1 MFVLINRKMKFKKPY
16 LILFIILIFTA
27 ITYSNHFNN
36 GFHFDDSHAVES
48 NVYIRDLSNIPLFF
62 KDGTTFSSLPANQS
76 YRPVVTTSLA
86 IDYWLGNGYNLFYFH
101 LSTFVLFL
109 LQGVLMY
116 FFIRKVLNLAWQTDW
131 NEYIALIAVA
141 WYLLHPANAETINY
155 VIARSDSIS
164 TLFVV
169 LAFVM
174 YIYSNVSR
182 KYHLYLIPVGIGAL
196 AKPPAVMFAPML
208 FFYVAFF
215 EKDLSIYDLFS
226 KKSLSKILETIKEIM
241 PSFVFS
247 AFMFLFI
254 QKMEPETWEPG
265 GFSKFNYLIT
275 QPFVMVYYVATFFL
289 PVSLSADT
297 DWSPLQS
304 ISDMRF
310 WVGMMLVMGMIF
322 TAILFS
328 KDKRLRPVSFG
339 IIWFFL
345 ALLPTSS
352 IVPLAEVMND
362 HRLFF
367 PYVGLVISVTWVI
380 ALLLYKSKEKIMV
393 KQTYRFSL
401 LAVILV
407 LLGTY
412 AYGTYQRNEVWK
424 TEESL
429 WLDVTIKSPKNGRG
443 MMNYGLTQMQK
454 GNYETALKY
463 FLKAQELTPYY
474 SYVFINKAICL
485 NVMGRDKAEV
495 ERNFK
500 YAIELNPNHY
510 NGYYFYGDWLLNSG
524 RTKEAAENLAIAVQK
539 SPNFIDARHRLMTAY
554 AMLEDFTNLK
564 IMAEQTLAMVP
575 NDPIALK
582 YINSAKG
589 EIEIKDETYY
599 INKGLAL
606 YNSGNYEEAIKTWQ
620 EVLKLNP
627 NNAIAYNNIGSAYNL
642 MKKWDEAIPYFN
654 KALAL
659 NPDFQLAKN
668 NLEVAIN
675 GKKAK

>member
-1 MFVLINRKMKFKKPY
+1 MNLSRNHLYLVLL
-16 LILFIILIFTA
+16 LIVTVF
-27 ITYSNHFNN
+27 TYSNHFENS
-36 GFHFDDSHAVES
+36 FHFDDSHSVQS
-48 NVYIRDLSNIPLFF
+48 NVYIRDIKNIPLFF
-62 KDGTTFSSLPANQS
+62 KDGTTFSSLPVNQS
-76 YRPVVTTSLA
+76 YRPIVSTSLA
-86 IDYWLGNGYNLFYFH
+86 FDYWLGEGYNMFYFH
-101 LSTFVLFL
+101 LSIFILFL
-109 LQGVLMY
+109 LQGVLMFY
-116 FFIRKVLNLAWQTDW
+116 LIRKVLNLAWQTEW
-131 NEYIALIAVA
+131 NEYIALFATA

-155 VIARSDSIS
+155 VIARSDSLS

-174 YIYSNVSR
+174 YMYSSVSR
-182 KYHLYLIPVGIGAL
+182 KFHLYLIPVAIGAL

-215 EKDLSIYDLFS
+215 EKDLSLHDFFSRKSFS
-226 KKSLSKILETIKEIM
+226 KVIDTVKVTL
-241 PSFVFS
+241 PSFLFV
-247 AFMFLFI
+247 AFMFVFI
-254 QKMEPETWEPG
+254 QKMEPDTWVPG
-265 GFSKFNYLIT
+265 GTSKFNYLIT

-310 WVGMMLVMGMIF
+310 WIGMMLVVGMVF
-322 TAILFS
+322 AAIVFS
-328 KDKRLRPVSFG
+328 KDKRFRPISWG

-352 IVPLAEVMND
+352 VVPLAEVMND

-367 PYVGLVISVTWVI
+367 PYVGLVISVTWTI
-380 ALLLYKSKEKIMV
+380 ALLLYKWKEKIMGNSSY
-393 KQTYRFSL
+393 KISL
-401 LAVILV
+401 LAVIFV

-443 MMNYGLTQMQK
+443 MMNYGLTQMRK
-454 GNYETALKY
+454 GNYDIAYKY
-463 FLKAQELTPYY
+463 FLKAEELTPFY
-474 SYVFINKAICL
+474 SYVFINKAICM
-485 NVMGRDKAEV
+485 NAMGKDKAEV

-500 YAIELNPNHY
+500 RAIELNPNHY
-510 NGYYFYGDWLLNSG
+510 NGYYFYGDWLLNNG
-524 RTKEAAENLAIAVQK
+524 RTKEAADNLAMAVRN

-554 AMLEDFTNLK
+554 AMLEDFGNLK
-564 IMAEQTLAMVP
+564 MVAEQTLAIIP

-582 YINSAKG
+582 YINTNSG
-589 EIEIKDETYY
+589 EIEIKDESFY
-599 INKGLAL
+599 INKGLAY
-606 YNSGNYEEAIKTWQ
+606 YNSGNYEEAIKNWE
-620 EVLKLNP
+620 EVIKLNAK
-627 NNAIAYNNIGSAYNL
+627 NAIAYNNIGSAYNL

-654 KALAL
+654 KALEL

-668 NLEVAIN
+668 NLQAAIK
-675 GKKAK
+675 GKEEK

>member
-1 MFVLINRKMKFKKPY
+1 MKFKKPY

-141 WYLLHPANAETINY
+141 WYLLHPANAETVNY

-174 YIYSNVSR
+174 YIYSNISR

-208 FFYVAFF
+208 LFYVAFF
-215 EKDLSIYDLFS
+215 EKDLSIYDFFS
-226 KKSLSKILETIKEIM
+226 KKSFAKIIDTIKEVI

-247 AFMFLFI
+247 AIVFLFI

-304 ISDMRF
+304 INDMRF
-310 WVGMMLVMGMIF
+310 WAGMMFVIGMVF
-322 TAILFS
+322 TAIIFS

-485 NVMGRDKAEV
+485 NAMGRDKAEV
-495 ERNFK
+495 EHNFK

-675 GKKAK
+675 EKKQNRFN

>member
-1 MFVLINRKMKFKKPY
+1 MNFKKPH
-16 LILFIILIFTA
+16 LILFIVLIFTA

-48 NVYIRDLSNIPLFF
+48 NVYIRDLSNIPRFF

-76 YRPVVTTSLA
+76 YRPIVTTSLA

-109 LQGVLMY
+109 IQGVLMY
-116 FFIRKVLNLAWQTDW
+116 FFFRKVLNLAWQTQW
-131 NEYIALIAVA
+131 NEYIALAAVA

-208 FFYVAFF
+208 LFYVAFF
-215 EKDLSIYDLFS
+215 EKDLSIHDFFS
-226 KKSLSKILETIKEIM
+226 KNSLSKIIETIKEVI

-254 QKMEPETWEPG
+254 QKMEPETWDPG

-275 QPFVMVYYVATFFL
+275 QPFVMVYYVVTFFL

-297 DWSPLQS
+297 DWTPLQS

-310 WVGMMLVMGMIF
+310 WVGMMLVIGMIF
-322 TAILFS
+322 TAIVFS

-367 PYVGLVISVTWVI
+367 PYVGMVISVTWVI
-380 ALLLYKSKEKIMV
+380 ALLLYKSKEKIIANHV
-393 KQTYRFSL
+393 YRYSL
-401 LAVILV
+401 LAIIFI

-412 AYGTYQRNEVWK
+412 AYGTYQRNKVWK

-463 FLKAQELTPYY
+463 FIKAQELTPYY

-485 NVMGRDKAEV
+485 NAMGKDKAEV

-564 IMAEQTLAMVP
+564 ILAEQTLAMVP

-582 YINSAKG
+582 YINLDKG

-606 YNSGNYEEAIKTWQ
+606 YNSGNFEEAIKTWQ

-675 GKKAK
+675 GKKAN

>member
-1 MFVLINRKMKFKKPY
+1 MTMKISSNHFILL
-16 LILFIILIFTA
+16 LILVATT

-36 GFHFDDSHAVES
+36 SFHFDDSHAVES
-48 NVYIRDLSNIPLFF
+48 NVFIRDIKNIPLFF

-76 YRPVVTTSLA
+76 YRPVVTSTLA
-86 IDYWLGNGYNLFYFH
+86 FDYWLGNGYNLFYFH
-101 LSTFVLFL
+101 LSTFILFL
-109 LQGVLMY
+109 IQGVLMFY
-116 FFIRKVLNLAWQTDW
+116 LIRNVFNQAWETDW
-131 NEYIALIAVA
+131 NEYFALYATA

-155 VIARSDSIS
+155 VIARSDSLS

-174 YIYSNVSR
+174 YMYSSVSR
-182 KYHLYLIPVGIGAL
+182 KYYLYLIPVAIGAL

-215 EKDLSIYDLFS
+215 EKDLSLYDFFS
-226 KKSLSKILETIKEIM
+226 QKCMPKLIATIKATL
-241 PSFVFS
+241 PTFVF
-247 AFMFLFI
+247 AALAFLFI
-254 QKMEPETWEPG
+254 QKMEPETWVPG
-265 GFSKFNYLIT
+265 GTSKFNYAIT
-275 QPFVMVYYVATFFL
+275 QPFVMVYYVATFFF

-297 DWSPLQS
+297 DWTPLQS

-310 WVGMMLVMGMIF
+310 WVGMMLVSAMILCAF
-322 TAILFS
+322 LFS
-328 KDKRLRPVSFG
+328 KDKRLRPISWG

-352 IVPLAEVMND
+352 IIPLAEVMND

-367 PYVGLVISVTWVI
+367 PYVGLVISVTWTI
-380 ALLLYKSKEKIMV
+380 ALLLYKSKEKIMANASY
-393 KQTYRFSL
+393 KIAL
-401 LAVILV
+401 LAVIFI

-463 FLKAQELTPYY
+463 FLKAEELTPYY

-485 NVMGRDKAEV
+485 NAMGKDKAEV

-500 YAIELNPNHY
+500 RAIELNSNHY

-524 RTKEAAENLAIAVQK
+524 RIKEAAENLLKSVQL
-539 SPNFIDARHRLMTAY
+539 SPGYIDARHKLMTAY
-554 AMLEDFTNLK
+554 AMLEDFDNLK
-564 IMAEQTLAMVP
+564 LVAEQTLSMVP
-575 NDPIALK
+575 YDQIALK
-582 YINSAKG
+582 FLTIANG
-589 EIEIKDETYY
+589 QTEFKDENFY
-599 INKGLAL
+599 INKGLAY
-606 YNSGNYEEAIKTWQ
+606 YNSGNFEEAIKAWQ
-620 EVLKLNP
+620 EVIKLNP
-627 NNAIAYNNIGSAYNL
+627 NNAVAYNNIGSAYNL
-642 MKKWDEAIPYFN
+642 MQKWDTAIPYFN
-654 KALAL
+654 KAIEL

-668 NLEVAIN
+668 NLQAALN
-675 GKKAK
+675 AQAGN